1 MDKSED
7 LELEESSKLE
17 PREKEDIEELLIELG
32 GFGKYQKRLLCL
44 VTPFLFMTI
53 PLLQHHQTFVLH
65 SPKHKCLPG
74 EELPTHQEMK
84 LSKEDW
90 DWISLKTDDWW
101 GTETSTCK
109 FKGFT
114 KEQLAEIKTI
124 VQKNPSFDDWVE
136 GVKNVQAEA
145 VDLACRE
152 WEYDKSKLRTDSL
165 VAENN

>member
-1 MDKSED
+1 
-7 LELEESSKLE
+7 
-17 PREKEDIEELLIELG
+17 
-32 GFGKYQKRLLCL
+32 
-44 VTPFLFMTI
+44 
-53 PLLQHHQTFVLH
+53 
-65 SPKHKCLPG
+65 
-74 EELPTHQEMK
+74 MK

-136 GVKNVQAEA
+136 GVKNVQVISSHFPANWLTISGRSSGPCLQGVGIRQEQTE
-145 VDLACRE
+145 DGLACGRE
-152 WEYDKSKLRTDSL
+152 QLGRSKCSSRLIQ
-165 VAENN
+165 